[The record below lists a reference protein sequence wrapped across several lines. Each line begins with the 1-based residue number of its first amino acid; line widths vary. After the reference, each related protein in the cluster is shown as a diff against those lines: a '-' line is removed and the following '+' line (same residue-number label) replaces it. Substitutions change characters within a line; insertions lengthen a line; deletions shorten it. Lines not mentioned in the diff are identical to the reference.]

1 MQRNIHID
9 ESEKFLREKAD
20 QYKLYPSDK
29 VWSNINRSIHPRR
42 KWPYVALTLFLLLGT
57 AVFVDYN
64 GYNYVLPGKNVITQT
79 STSPSSNI
87 EPAYIS
93 TKNNS
98 SVKKAIA
105 ENENSPVSAQIHN
118 KQLTVNTTT
127 IEASSPSTEQI
138 KIFVNKP
145 DTKAGTASDDNYNN
159 VTAAFL
165 KALNDKK
172 SIITKKKARD
182 VQDEEPVRKVLWKGE
197 AFKKSKFKWQISFSP
212 TVSYRKLTSGLS
224 QVTDIFRGVP
234 YSNVQGNTSVNSLVT
249 QKPAIG
255 AEVGANLVYKL
266 SDNFVIKGG
275 LQFNYSRYQLKA
287 YSSKPQIATVAL
299 DNNRGGTD
307 SLSFISTMENH
318 EGRGSSWY
326 NNEYL
331 QISLPVGFEWSVLG
345 NSNFKWNIGASA
357 QPVYNFAN
365 NVYLL
370 STDFKHYVQDPSLI
384 RKWNIN
390 AAMETFI
397 SYDMGSFKW
406 QIGPQLR
413 YQLMSSYRSEY
424 PIKEHMVDVGFKIGI
439 TKTLK

>member
-1 MQRNIHID
+1 
-9 ESEKFLREKAD
+9 
-20 QYKLYPSDK
+20 
-29 VWSNINRSIHPRR
+29 
-42 KWPYVALTLFLLLGT
+42 
-57 AVFVDYN
+57 
-64 GYNYVLPGKNVITQT
+64 VLPGKNVITQT